1 MGEEWRRGWH
11 PERIEPKGSDS
22 KVLVVGAGPAGLEAA
37 VALGRRGYAV
47 TLAEARTELG
57 GRAALESTLPGL
69 AEWARVR
76 DWRVAQLNK
85 LPNVEIFLDS
95 TLDAE
100 QILEFG
106 ADRVALATGAAWRK
120 DGIGRWYATAF
131 EGYQRA
137 NVFTPDDVM
146 RGVLPPSPVIVFD
159 DDHYYMGSVIAEAL
173 RRTGLDV
180 TLVTPDGDVSAWSQ
194 STDEQARAQTRL
206 LELGVTIEV
215 GTVLESLRDDEA
227 VLACAYTGRTRA
239 IPAASAVVVTSRQA
253 RDELYHELCDR
264 IEITRVGDCSAPGII
279 ATAVFAGHR
288 YARQMDTEVGDVPFL
303 RERAVVPS

>member
-1 MGEEWRRGWH
+1 
-11 PERIEPKGSDS
+11 
-22 KVLVVGAGPAGLEAA
+22 
-37 VALGRRGYAV
+37 V

-57 GRAALESTLPGL
+57 GRVALESALPGL

-106 ADRVALATGAAWRK
+106 ADRVALATGATWRK
-120 DGIGRWYATAF
+120 DGLGRWYSTAF
-131 EGYQRA
+131 EGSQRA

-146 RGVLPPSPVIVFD
+146 RGVLPKSPAIVFD
-159 DDHYYMGSVIAEAL
+159 DDHYYMGGVIAEML
-173 RRTGLDV
+173 RRAGLDV
-180 TLVTPDGDVSAWSQ
+180 TLVTPDGDVSAWSKL
-194 STDEQARAQTRL
+194 TDEQPRAQAGL
-206 LELGVTIEV
+206 LELGVKIE
-215 GTVLESLRDDEA
+215 GGAVLASMGDNEA

-239 IPAASAVVVTSRQA
+239 IPAASAVVVTSKQP
-253 RDELYHELCDR
+253 RDELFHELADR
-264 IEITRVGDCSAPGII
+264 IEITRVGDCSAPGTI
-279 ATAVFAGHR
+279 ATAVFSGHR
-288 YARQMDTEVGDVPFL
+288 YARQMDAEVGDVPFL